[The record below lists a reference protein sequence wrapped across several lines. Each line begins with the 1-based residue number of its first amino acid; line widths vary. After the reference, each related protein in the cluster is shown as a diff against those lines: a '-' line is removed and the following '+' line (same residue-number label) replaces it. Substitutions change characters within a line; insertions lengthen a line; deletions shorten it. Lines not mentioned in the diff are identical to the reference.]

1 MLSSLLL
8 CTLPGAIASLVL
20 DELGDE
26 AMEDSCLPLAQHSPG
41 TRKVCHAL
49 SQCFMSPQGLSP
61 GQQMQAM
68 LSYQVLCTHSQHL
81 VILAN
86 QRGVHSL
93 KGFAHKNKARIKD
106 ALEILSCKLAISFF
120 PERPLFS
127 SL

>member
-8 CTLPGAIASLVL
+8 CTLPGVIASLVL
-20 DELGDE
+20 DELGNE

-49 SQCFMSPQGLSP
+49 SQCFMSPHGLSP

-93 KGFAHKNKARIKD
+93 QGLPLKIKHE
-106 ALEILSCKLAISFF
+106 LKM
-120 PERPLFS
+120 P
-127 SL
+127 